1 MRGKQNGDRQLW
13 FHKRRT
19 TMNYVGIDLHKKTIT
34 IHVVNQERK
43 KVDHKRLYC
52 LPSQPIVDYFEKLGP
67 FQAVIEATASYEWLV
82 RLLEPLATR
91 IILAHPQKLRIIAES
106 TRKSDKI
113 DAQVLAEFLALDM
126 IPQAYRPTPRQREH
140 RVLVRHR
147 NFLQQRT
154 ISVRN
159 KIRRI
164 LSDYNADQKHLFTA
178 DGLEYLA
185 KVAQNLLSASD
196 RFAVQQLVAEF
207 EFYQMQLDELATEM
221 KQFVSKASPAE
232 AEGRKLLLTIPG
244 VGPVTTEIVLSE
256 LADPKRFRSA
266 KCAVSYA
273 GMAPGRGE
281 SAGKRKDLH
290 IERTGSKL
298 LRWALTEAAWQLVR
312 YTARWRSAF
321 DHLSYR
327 IGRKKAI
334 TAIARRL
341 LTVMMAILKRGQP
354 YQHAYDPKAGQVEE
368 VQPKPKSLPKRR
380 AKLTP
385 TAV

>member
-1 MRGKQNGDRQLW
+1 
-13 FHKRRT
+13 
-19 TMNYVGIDLHKKTIT
+19 MNYVGIDLHKKTIT

-43 KVDHKRLYC
+43 KLDHKRLYC
-52 LPSQPIVDYFEKLGP
+52 LPTQLIVDYFQKLGP

-82 RLLEPLATR
+82 RLLEPLADR
-91 IILAHPQKLRIIAES
+91 IILAHPKKLRVIAES

-147 NFLQQRT
+147 CFLQQRIT
-154 ISVRN
+154 SVRN
-159 KIRRI
+159 KIRRV
-164 LSDYNADQKHLFTA
+164 LSDYNADRPNLFTA
-178 DGLEYLA
+178 EGVEYLA
-185 KVAQNLLSASD
+185 KVMPTLSASD
-196 RFAVQQLVAEF
+196 RFVVQQLMKEF
-207 EFYQMQLDELATEM
+207 EFYHGQLDAWAVQM
-221 KQFVSKASPAE
+221 KQFEAKAAPVEAE
-232 AEGRKLLLTIPG
+232 ARKLLQTIPG
-244 VGPVTTEIVLSE
+244 VGPVTTEVVLSE

-273 GMAPGRGE
+273 GLAPGHRE

-298 LRWALTEAAWQLVR
+298 LRWALVESAWQFVR
-312 YTARWRSAF
+312 HTARWRSTF
-321 DHLSYR
+321 EQLSYR

-341 LTVMMAILKRGQP
+341 LTVMMAILKNGQP
-354 YQHAYDPKAGQVEE
+354 YQHAYDPKAVPVEN
-368 VQPKPKSLPKRR
+368 VKPKSKPTAKRR
-380 AKLTP
+380 GKVATE
-385 TAV
+385 TAAV

>member
-1 MRGKQNGDRQLW
+1 
-13 FHKRRT
+13 
-19 TMNYVGIDLHKKTIT
+19 MNYVGIDLHKKTIT

-43 KVDHKRLYC
+43 KVDHKRLTC
-52 LPSQPIVDYFEKLGP
+52 LPTSVIVDYFKTLVP

-82 RLLEPLATR
+82 RLLEPLAER

-147 NFLQQRT
+147 CYLQRRIT
-154 ISVRN
+154 SVRN

-164 LSDYNADQKHLFTA
+164 LSDYNADQPNLFTSE
-178 DGLEYLA
+178 GLEYLA
-185 KVAQNLLSASD
+185 DVAAKLLSVPE
-196 RFAVQQLVAEF
+196 RFAVQQLLAEF
-207 EFYQMQLDELATEM
+207 EFYHTQLNEWAAAM
-221 KQFVSKASPAE
+221 KKFVTQASTAE
-232 AEGRKLLLTIPG
+232 AEARKLLHSIPG
-244 VGPVTTEIVLSE
+244 VGPVTTEVVLSE
-256 LADPKRFRSA
+256 LADPKRFRSS

-273 GMAPGRGE
+273 GMAPGHRE

-298 LRWALTEAAWQLVR
+298 LRWVLIESAWQLVR
-312 YTARWRSAF
+312 YTARWRTTF
-321 DHLSYR
+321 EQLSGR

-341 LTVMMAILKRGQP
+341 LTLMMAILKNGQP
-354 YQHAYDPKAGQVEE
+354 YQHAYDPKSATVAK
-368 VQPKPKSLPKRR
+368 VKPR
-380 AKLTP
+380 AKAVSKRSAKGTP
-385 TAV
+385 ATAAV